1 MLRYAFLDI
10 MRDRTRLLLTVM
22 GIGIGVAQFVALFSF
37 STGLEAEFGKAMS
50 GFFNRIIVTPR
61 YSEARFLEDD
71 DIVALEAYP
80 EVVGVVRKL
89 STAGH
94 VASRGGGTF
103 VTAAFIDRDKMIDEI
118 TLERGT
124 VEGAILG
131 SKALERLRVA
141 DPALDVGSRLRLSL
155 PRFGG
160 REIPVNVGGV
170 LSKGGLVLG
179 SLTFDYAVVLPME
192 MAPQNAYDLA
202 LVRVDRLESMGPVAE
217 RIEQERNHDAV
228 SFEAQVKEVITLTES
243 FRYAFFLISAIAIV
257 IASMSTINTMM
268 ITVIERTREIGILK
282 ALGFTRLEVVS
293 VFILESLFIGV
304 LGSVLGCVVGVGLSR
319 SLVVMLIRRTG
330 FGIVPVIDG
339 RILVLS
345 VLIGTLIAAIS
356 GAIPAK
362 RAGDLDPL
370 EALANE

>member
-1 MLRYAFLDI
+1 
-10 MRDRTRLLLTVM
+10 
-22 GIGIGVAQFVALFSF
+22 
-37 STGLEAEFGKAMS
+37 
-50 GFFNRIIVTPR
+50 
-61 YSEARFLEDD
+61 
-71 DIVALEAYP
+71 
-80 EVVGVVRKL
+80 
-89 STAGH
+89 
-94 VASRGGGTF
+94 
-103 VTAAFIDRDKMIDEI
+103 
-118 TLERGT
+118 
-124 VEGAILG
+124 
-131 SKALERLRVA
+131 
-141 DPALDVGSRLRLSL
+141 LDVGSRLRLSL

-192 MAPQNAYDLA
+192 MAPQKAYDLA
-202 LVRVDRLESMGPVAE
+202 LVRVDRLESMGPVAD

-243 FRYAFFLISAIAIV
+243 FRYAFFLISAIAII

-304 LGSVLGCVVGVGLSR
+304 LGSVLGCAVGVGLSR